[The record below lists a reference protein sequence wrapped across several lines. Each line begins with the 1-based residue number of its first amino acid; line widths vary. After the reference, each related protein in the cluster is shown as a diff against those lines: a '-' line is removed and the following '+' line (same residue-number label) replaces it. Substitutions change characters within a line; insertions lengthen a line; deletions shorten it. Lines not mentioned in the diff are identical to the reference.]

1 MTIYN
6 SYCSSDSYSYNFV
19 YVLPPRSSLS
29 PLTKTV
35 ELTCTLKI
43 HWKSFSSL
51 ILKKKKKTEVY
62 AISLILKISIM
73 LLYRYVALDYMQLF
87 LSKTNPTSSLTK
99 KL

>member
-1 MTIYN
+1 MHIKN
-6 SYCSSDSYSYNFV
+6 SLEKFFFLN
-19 YVLPPRSSLS
+19 L
-29 PLTKTV
+29 
-35 ELTCTLKI
+35 
-43 HWKSFSSL
+43 
-51 ILKKKKKTEVY
+51 KKKKTEVY